1 LTTQLTQLVN
11 PIAWSRAAGSTSP
24 PVKVSGTMTAKM
36 TSIQNL
42 KATME
47 KASATLR
54 SIHLR

>member
-1 LTTQLTQLVN
+1 LTTQITQLVS
-11 PIAWSRAAGSTSP
+11 PMAWSSAAGSTSP
-24 PVKVSGTMTAKM
+24 PVTVSGTTTAKM

-54 SIHLR
+54 SIHCR